1 MKRPGSQYK
10 YVKRIFFS
18 IPAALIIATLVVIVG
33 MAAWDMKETYQSTQE
48 TVDRLKQEKQE
59 LSARLQA
66 AQSAAAEI
74 STDRG
79 LREEIRNKFSVAKP
93 GERVIVLNKNNRQTA
108 TTTKTKRPGFWERF
122 KEIVWPFG

>member
-1 MKRPGSQYK
+1 MKRPGSQYR
-10 YVKRIFFS
+10 YVKRVFFS
-18 IPAALIIATLVVIVG
+18 IPAALVIAVLAVVVG
-33 MAAWDMKETYQSTQE
+33 MAAWDMKETYQSTQK
-48 TVDRLKQEKQE
+48 TVDRLKQEKSE

-93 GERVIVLNKNNRQTA
+93 GERVIVLNNSNRQIA
-108 TTTKTKRPGFWERF
+108 TTTPTKRPGFWQRF
-122 KEIVWPFG
+122 KEIIWPFD